1 MQNINAAKQS
11 EEVADNIV
19 DNMRLQLIQHWDALS
34 FLIIAAAKVL
44 YSGKQIAPKM
54 FNLKVLQPPVIA
66 SILPIV
72 ALAYFFK
79 EKQRI
84 KYFYIMNLI
93 ISIILIIDTMYY
105 RGFKD
110 IVSLGTLKSSF
121 LMGGSLS
128 NLLSFLKPKDFIYI
142 IDLILLIPLVNIM
155 KGVRRKQYSRK
166 LRIFMVIAI
175 FTFGVAIDGNF
186 IYKTYKNQTVVSSV
200 SNSKL
205 YLSRNLGGLNF
216 HALDFYEYISEK
228 LK

>member
-1 MQNINAAKQS
+1 MQNINTAKQS

-19 DNMRLQLIQHWDALS
+19 ENIRLQWIQHWDALS

-84 KYFYIMNLI
+84 KYFYIMNVI

-110 IVSLGTLKSSF
+110 IVSLGNLRTSF
-121 LMGGSLS
+121 LIGGSLP
-128 NLLSFLKPKDFIYI
+128 NLLSFLKPKDFIYV
-142 IDLILLIPLVNIM
+142 IDLILLIPLVKIM
-155 KGVRRKQYSRK
+155 KDVRRRQYSRK
-166 LRIFMVIAI
+166 LRIFMVIVI

-186 IYKTYKNQTVVSSV
+186 IYKTYKNQTAVNSV

-205 YLSRNLGGLNF
+205 YLSRNLGGINF